1 MARSTDPRSGDLTV
15 VSDRV
20 LVHRSVDGDASAF
33 REIVRRYAGS
43 MRAYV
48 SRIVG
53 SLSEADDVVQNAL
66 VTAWRQLDS
75 LRDPD
80 AVKSWLMR
88 IASREAFAF
97 IRRRPTDA
105 TLTGYDAPHTEST
118 QPEQIAIRNAQ
129 LAALSKALDTLPEDQ
144 RRCWLL
150 RQVAELSYTEIAE
163 EMETSPSTVRGLLS
177 RARSSITI
185 QMGGWR

>member
-1 MARSTDPRSGDLTV
+1 MARSTGPRSGDLTV

-129 LAALSKALDTLPEDQ
+129 LAALSAALDTLPDDQ

-163 EMETSPSTVRGLLS
+163 EMDTSPSTVRGLLS

>member
-1 MARSTDPRSGDLTV
+1 MAQASESPGGRLAA

-20 LVHRSVDGDASAF
+20 LVHRAVDGDSTAF

-88 IASREAFAF
+88 IASREAFAH
-97 IRRRPTDA
+97 IRKRPTDA
-105 TLTGYDAPHTEST
+105 SLTGYDAPHNESV

-129 LAALSKALDTLPEDQ
+129 LAALSQALDTLPEDQ

-150 RQVAELSYTEIAE
+150 RQVADLSYAEIAE
-163 EMETSPSTVRGLLS
+163 EMDTSPSTVRGLLS